1 MLRLLPVTLLA
12 TVLGSG
18 ATAAAV
24 AADVA
29 NMASVVPIAFV
40 AFLVLF
46 FVTLAME
53 L

>member
-1 MLRLLPVTLLA
+1 MLRLLPVALLA

-18 ATAAAV
+18 ATAAAM
-24 AADVA
+24 AADAV
-29 NMASVVPIAFV
+29 NMAPVVPIAFV

-46 FVTLAME
+46 FVTLAVE